1 MLTKFTNGP
10 LLCELQKMLNRVP
23 YLGIYIFFINQSMK
37 ITSTMVTIIGLM
49 VISFNQVEPRM
60 FMVPNQWLLDDTKLV
75 HTQKMDQ
82 LPNPLKKAPKAA
94 ISKPHQLVFP
104 EGKDFFIHNLVHKLE
119 K

>member
-1 MLTKFTNGP
+1 MLTK
-10 LLCELQKMLNRVP
+10 LQKNAKP
-23 YLGIYIFFINQSMK
+23 GYLPTYLYIFFINQSMK

-75 HTQKMDQ
+75 HTQKMEQ

-104 EGKDFFIHNLVHKLE
+104 EGKDFSIHNLVHKLE

>member
-1 MLTKFTNGP
+1 
-10 LLCELQKMLNRVP
+10 
-23 YLGIYIFFINQSMK
+23 
-37 ITSTMVTIIGLM
+37 MVTIIGLM

-94 ISKPHQLVFP
+94 ISEPHQLVFP
-104 EGKDFFIHNLVHKLE
+104 EGKDFSIHNLKYGFCNKVISE
-119 K
+119 R

>member
-1 MLTKFTNGP
+1 
-10 LLCELQKMLNRVP
+10 
-23 YLGIYIFFINQSMK
+23 MK
-37 ITSTMVTIIGLM
+37 ITFTVVTIVGLM

-75 HTQKMDQ
+75 HPQKMDQ

-94 ISKPHQLVFP
+94 ISEPHQLVFP
-104 EGKDFFIHNLVHKLE
+104 EGKDFSIHNLVHKLE